1 MHKWQNSIMNKNI
14 NKRVAELRLHLRKNG
29 LAAYIFPSTDP
40 HHSEYPPEY
49 WKTREWISGF
59 NGSAGTAVVTSDDAA
74 LWTDSR
80 YFIAAEE
87 QLKDTPFRLMKERL
101 EGTPSVT
108 QWLAEVLPPGSAVG
122 MDAWTNSADEIRII
136 REELT
141 HFGLHLEIADQ
152 PADTLWKNRP
162 ALPDSLVR
170 IQPPAFA
177 GRSITEKLALI
188 REAMAG
194 RQADGLILSALDE
207 IAWTLNL
214 RGTDVHCTPVFV
226 AYTWITP
233 SRCTLYIN
241 KVKLTEEVSAH
252 LKECGVETRNYT
264 DILPDLSRF
273 DGKRIW
279 TDCQTTN
286 YALCRS
292 LPETC
297 SVVDAASPVG
307 LLKAVKHPAEVE
319 GYRRAMLR
327 DGVVMVKFLKWL
339 TPAVQA
345 GGQTELSISRKL
357 EELRSEQDL
366 FCGNSFD
373 TIAGYAHHGAVVH
386 YEPTPETDLE
396 LLPKGLLLLDSG
408 AQYEDGTT
416 DITRTIAR
424 GPVNEE
430 ERHDYTLVLKGHIR
444 LARAKF
450 PQGCSGTQLDACAR
464 YAMWQEG
471 INYLH
476 GTGHGVGSCLCVH
489 EGPHQIRMNYMPS
502 PLLPYMTVTNEPGIY
517 KEGRH
522 GIRIEN
528 TQIILPY
535 RETEFG
541 TFLQFDPL
549 TLCPIDMEPI
559 DWSLLDTEEIE
570 WLNRYHSRVYDQLA
584 PLLDHEHRT
593 WLREA
598 TRPYEYTK
606 PSQKS

>member
-1 MHKWQNSIMNKNI
+1 MKESIA
-14 NKRVAELRLHLRKNG
+14 KRVDGLRAYMAAHG
-29 LAAYIFPSTDP
+29 LAAYVFPGTDP
-40 HHSEYPPEY
+40 HHSEYPPEH

-59 NGSAGTAVVTSDDAA
+59 GGSAGTAVVTSDDAA

-87 QLKDTPFRLMKERL
+87 QLRGTPFRLMKERL
-101 EGTPSVT
+101 EGTPSIT
-108 QWLAEVLPPGSAVG
+108 RWLAEVLPPGSTVG
-122 MDAWTNSADEIRII
+122 MDAWTGSASEIRAFG
-136 REELT
+136 EELALR
-141 HFGLHLEIADQ
+141 GLGLETAVR
-152 PADTLWKNRP
+152 PADTLWQDRP
-162 ALPDSLVR
+162 PLPGSPVR
-170 IQPPAFA
+170 IQPLAFA
-177 GRSITEKLALI
+177 GRGITEKLALV

-226 AYTWITP
+226 AYAWITP
-233 SRCTLYIN
+233 SRCVLYIDRA
-241 KVKLTEEVSAH
+241 KLTEEVSAYLREH
-252 LKECGVETRNYT
+252 GVETRDYG
-264 DILPDLSRF
+264 DILHDLPRF
-273 DGKRIW
+273 DGKRVW
-279 TDCQTTN
+279 ADCRTTN
-286 YALCRS
+286 YALYSS
-292 LPETC
+292 LPGT
-297 SVVDAASPVG
+297 SRVTDAASPVG

-327 DGVVMVKFLKWL
+327 DGVAMVKFLKWL
-339 TPAVQA
+339 IPAVQA
-345 GGQTELSISRKL
+345 GGQTELGVCRKL
-357 EELRSEQDL
+357 EELRGEQEL

-373 TIAGYAHHGAVVH
+373 TIAGYARHGAVVH
-386 YEPTPETDLE
+386 YEPAPETDSE
-396 LLPKGLLLLDSG
+396 LRPEGLLLLDSG

-416 DITRTIAR
+416 DITRTIAL
-424 GPVNEE
+424 GPTSEE

-471 INYLH
+471 VNYLH

-489 EGPHQIRMNYMPS
+489 EGPHQIRMDYMPS

-522 GIRIEN
+522 GVRIEN
-528 TQIILPY
+528 TQIVLPY

-541 TFLQFDPL
+541 TFLQFEPL
-549 TLCPIDMEPI
+549 TLCPIDKGPI
-559 DWSLLDTEEIE
+559 DWSLLDAEETE
-570 WLNRYHSRVYDQLA
+570 WLDGYHARVYDRLA
-584 PLLDHEHRT
+584 PLLDHGHRA

-598 TRPYEYTK
+598 TRPHGHATPPRK
-606 PSQKS
+606 R

>member
-40 HHSEYPPEY
+40 HHSEYPPEH

-122 MDAWTNSADEIRII
+122 MDAWTNSADESRTI

-141 HFGLHLEIADQ
+141 HCGLHLEIADQ

-162 ALPDSLVR
+162 ALPDSPVR

-214 RGTDVHCTPVFV
+214 RGSDVHCTPVFV

-327 DGVVMVKFLKWL
+327 DGVAMVKFLKWL

-416 DITRTIAR
+416 DITRTIAL

-450 PQGCSGTQLDACAR
+450 PKGCSGTQLDACAR

-549 TLCPIDMEPI
+549 TLCPIDMKPI

-598 TRPYEYTK
+598 TRPYEHTK

>member
-1 MHKWQNSIMNKNI
+1 MKESITSRI
-14 NKRVAELRLHLRKNG
+14 NNLRTYMKAHG

-122 MDAWTNSADEIRII
+122 MDAWTNSADEIRTV

-141 HFGLHLEIADQ
+141 HCGLHLEIADQ

-162 ALPDSLVR
+162 ALPDSSVR

-327 DGVVMVKFLKWL
+327 DGVAMVKFLKWL

-366 FCGNSFD
+366 FCGNSFR
-373 TIAGYAHHGAVVH
+373 HHCRICPPRCRSPLRTYSGNRFGT
-386 YEPTPETDLE
+386 PTE
-396 LLPKGLLLLDSG
+396 
-408 AQYEDGTT
+408 GTVA
-416 DITRTIAR
+416 AR
-424 GPVNEE
+424 LGRAIRR
-430 ERHDYTLVLKGHIR
+430 RHDGYHPHHRPRPGERGGTPRLYLSIEKGHIR
-444 LARAKF
+444 LAHAKF

-517 KEGRH
+517 KERAAWHTHRKHAGHLALSGNRVRHIPPVRPAHPLSHRH
-522 GIRIEN
+522 GTDRLVLARHGGN
-528 TQIILPY
+528 RMAQPLPQPGV
-535 RETEFG
+535 RPTG
-541 TFLQFDPL
+541 SVARPRTPH
-549 TLCPIDMEPI
+549 M
-559 DWSLLDTEEIE
+559 
-570 WLNRYHSRVYDQLA
+570 A
-584 PLLDHEHRT
+584 PRS
-593 WLREA
+593 
-598 TRPYEYTK
+598 TRPYEHTK

>member
-122 MDAWTNSADEIRII
+122 MDAWINSADEIRTI

-141 HFGLHLEIADQ
+141 HCGLHLEIADQ

-162 ALPDSLVR
+162 ALPDSPVR

-252 LKECGVETRNYT
+252 LKECGV
-264 DILPDLSRF
+264 
-273 DGKRIW
+273 
-279 TDCQTTN
+279 
-286 YALCRS
+286 
-292 LPETC
+292 
-297 SVVDAASPVG
+297 
-307 LLKAVKHPAEVE
+307 
-319 GYRRAMLR
+319 
-327 DGVVMVKFLKWL
+327 
-339 TPAVQA
+339 
-345 GGQTELSISRKL
+345 
-357 EELRSEQDL
+357 
-366 FCGNSFD
+366 
-373 TIAGYAHHGAVVH
+373 
-386 YEPTPETDLE
+386 
-396 LLPKGLLLLDSG
+396 
-408 AQYEDGTT
+408 
-416 DITRTIAR
+416 
-424 GPVNEE
+424 
-430 ERHDYTLVLKGHIR
+430 
-444 LARAKF
+444 
-450 PQGCSGTQLDACAR
+450 
-464 YAMWQEG
+464 
-471 INYLH
+471 
-476 GTGHGVGSCLCVH
+476 
-489 EGPHQIRMNYMPS
+489 
-502 PLLPYMTVTNEPGIY
+502 
-517 KEGRH
+517 
-522 GIRIEN
+522 
-528 TQIILPY
+528 
-535 RETEFG
+535 
-541 TFLQFDPL
+541 
-549 TLCPIDMEPI
+549 
-559 DWSLLDTEEIE
+559 
-570 WLNRYHSRVYDQLA
+570 
-584 PLLDHEHRT
+584 
-593 WLREA
+593 
-598 TRPYEYTK
+598 
-606 PSQKS
+606 

>member
-1 MHKWQNSIMNKNI
+1 MNKNI

-297 SVVDAASPVG
+297 SVVDAASPRG
-307 LLKAVKHPAEVE
+307 LA
-319 GYRRAMLR
+319 
-327 DGVVMVKFLKWL
+327 
-339 TPAVQA
+339 Q
-345 GGQTELSISRKL
+345 SRKTSGRGGRL
-357 EELRSEQDL
+357 PPRHAARRRSHGE
-366 FCGNSFD
+366 
-373 TIAGYAHHGAVVH
+373 IPEMAHTG
-386 YEPTPETDLE
+386 
-396 LLPKGLLLLDSG
+396 
-408 AQYEDGTT
+408 
-416 DITRTIAR
+416 
-424 GPVNEE
+424 
-430 ERHDYTLVLKGHIR
+430 
-444 LARAKF
+444 
-450 PQGCSGTQLDACAR
+450 
-464 YAMWQEG
+464 
-471 INYLH
+471 
-476 GTGHGVGSCLCVH
+476 GTG
-489 EGPHQIRMNYMPS
+489 R
-502 PLLPYMTVTNEPGIY
+502 
-517 KEGRH
+517 
-522 GIRIEN
+522 
-528 TQIILPY
+528 
-535 RETEFG
+535 
-541 TFLQFDPL
+541 
-549 TLCPIDMEPI
+549 
-559 DWSLLDTEEIE
+559 
-570 WLNRYHSRVYDQLA
+570 
-584 PLLDHEHRT
+584 RT
-593 WLREA
+593 DRA
-598 TRPYEYTK
+598 
-606 PSQKS
+606 

>member
-40 HHSEYPPEY
+40 HHSEYPPEH

-122 MDAWTNSADEIRII
+122 MDAWTNSADEIRTI

-141 HFGLHLEIADQ
+141 HCGLHLEIADQ

-162 ALPDSLVR
+162 ALPDSPVR

-214 RGTDVHCTPVFV
+214 RGSDVHCTPVFV

-327 DGVVMVKFLKWL
+327 DGVAMVKFLKWL

-345 GGQTELSISRKL
+345 GGQTELSISRNWRNCAANRICSAATVSTPL
-357 EELRSEQDL
+357 PDMPTMVPWSITNLLRKPIW
-366 FCGNSFD
+366 NSYRRD
-373 TIAGYAHHGAVVH
+373 YCCSTRAHNMKTARRI
-386 YEPTPETDLE
+386 
-396 LLPKGLLLLDSG
+396 LP
-408 AQYEDGTT
+408 A
-416 DITRTIAR
+416 
-424 GPVNEE
+424 
-430 ERHDYTLVLKGHIR
+430 
-444 LARAKF
+444 
-450 PQGCSGTQLDACAR
+450 
-464 YAMWQEG
+464 
-471 INYLH
+471 
-476 GTGHGVGSCLCVH
+476 
-489 EGPHQIRMNYMPS
+489 PS
-502 PLLPYMTVTNEPGIY
+502 PSA
-517 KEGRH
+517 
-522 GIRIEN
+522 
-528 TQIILPY
+528 Q
-535 RETEFG
+535 
-541 TFLQFDPL
+541 
-549 TLCPIDMEPI
+549 
-559 DWSLLDTEEIE
+559 
-570 WLNRYHSRVYDQLA
+570 
-584 PLLDHEHRT
+584 
-593 WLREA
+593 
-598 TRPYEYTK
+598 
-606 PSQKS
+606 